1 MAACPGADSQSPRYT
16 NFSASSVVRRVPLP
30 PFRTFVIMQRLDL
43 KQLLSQKLSPQQ
55 IQFIKLLQI
64 PTAELETRIKEEME
78 VNPALEEDE
87 PDDAEELER
96 DEDDSD
102 DSDDSDAS
110 LDNDENTLEEDYE
123 DRASNDSEPAD
134 ELPEPEIMPKDD
146 GPADTEANADNT
158 DLDLSDYLNDDE
170 IAGYK
175 MQGDGPGEEE
185 ERDTP
190 LADTSGSLLDSLLD
204 QLHFANLD
212 ERQEA
217 IGQQLIGSIDGD
229 GYIRRDLSAI
239 ANDLAFSQNLEVSV
253 AEIEA
258 VLRVVQQFD
267 PPGIAARDLPECL
280 LLQLERRPQD
290 ENTVNAERILTDTFD
305 EFSKKHYP
313 RIQQKLDLE
322 DDELKEAIGVI
333 LKLNPKPGGSGPS
346 GLGKTQ
352 YLMPDFILTND
363 NGVFNLTLNA
373 RNAPELR
380 VSPAYTEMFR
390 TYDKA
395 AKKDQ
400 KMKEAVTF
408 VKQKLDSAK
417 WFIDAIRQ
425 RQNTLL
431 RTMNAI
437 VELQRDFFAE
447 GDEGKLKPMIL
458 KDIAQRI
465 SMDISTVSRVA
476 NSKSIQTEFGIY
488 PLKYF
493 FSEGIATDSGEDASS
508 REVKSILKDLIGKE
522 SKERPLSDDK
532 LEKMLNARGYN
543 IARRTVAKYREQL
556 NIPVA
561 RLRKEL

>member
-1 MAACPGADSQSPRYT
+1 
-16 NFSASSVVRRVPLP
+16 
-30 PFRTFVIMQRLDL
+30 MQRLDL

-64 PTAELETRIKEEME
+64 PTAELDTRIKEELE

-87 PDDAEELER
+87 ADDSPEEAER
-96 DEDDSD
+96 DDDDGDENEDSD
-102 DSDDSDAS
+102 DPDAEF
-110 LDNDENTLEEDYE
+110 DNPDNTLDEDFDNE
-123 DRASNDSEPAD
+123 GGGAD
-134 ELPEPEIMPKDD
+134 EQPEIELPAPKEDD
-146 GPADTEANADNT
+146 GPADTAETADT
-158 DLDLSDYLNDDE
+158 ADLDLSDYLNDDE

-185 ERDTP
+185 EREMP
-190 LADTSGSLLDSLLD
+190 LADNSASLQDSLLD
-204 QLHFANLD
+204 QLGFADLN

-229 GYIRRDLSAI
+229 GYIRRDLAAI
-239 ANDLAFSQNLEVSV
+239 ANDLAFSQNIEATVP
-253 AEIEA
+253 EIEA
-258 VLRVVQQFD
+258 VLRVVQGFD

-280 LLQLERRPQD
+280 LLQLERREPHD
-290 ENTVNAERILTDTFD
+290 EATENAQRIIEQAFE

-322 DDELKEAIGVI
+322 EDELKEAIGVI
-333 LKLNPKPGGSGPS
+333 LKLNPKPGGTGPN
-346 GLGKTQ
+346 GTGRGGIQ

-363 NGVFNLTLNA
+363 NGAMSLTLNA

-395 AKKDQ
+395 AKKDK

-437 VELQRDFFAE
+437 VELQREFFIE
-447 GDEGKLKPMIL
+447 GDETKLRPMIL
-458 KDIAQRI
+458 KDIAQKI
-465 SMDISTVSRVA
+465 DMDISTVSRVA
-476 NSKSIQTEFGIY
+476 NSKSVQTEFGIY

-508 REVKSILKDLIGKE
+508 REVKSILKDLIEKE

-556 NIPVA
+556 NLPVA